1 MAYFSDFIK
10 KCELEGC
17 RNHDFLPFKCEYCG
31 MKFCELHKKAQDH
44 ACSMLAQIDIKKV
57 VLCEQCNVA
66 LPDKPEEIKKHLIY
80 KCPHKKKKTPV
91 MICNHQG
98 CRTVLNDI
106 NTYICRECKKNFC
119 LPHRYCFSHNCPK
132 EIREKT
138 FLQKYFFFF

>member
-31 MKFCELHKKAQDH
+31 MSFCELHKKAQDH

-66 LPDKPEEIKKHLIY
+66 LPD
-80 KCPHKKKKTPV
+80 
-91 MICNHQG
+91 
-98 CRTVLNDI
+98 VLNDI

-138 FLQKYFFFF
+138 FLQTNGENKASKLDSNSHGKKKVT